1 MPKAVEPPGPPPR
14 TRSLPAACPHVA
26 SLRPSPS
33 LTPSPGPSTPDPQD
47 QRAATRAQGKAR
59 RRPGIL
65 RRPPPPSTR
74 GGKTRNMPTV
84 CGGPGTH
91 HAAQGTLA
99 SARRSH
105 APPSVLGIPRRF
117 QSPKCPMSKSDP
129 TDLPGTG
136 QSLGRPR
143 LRPTF
148 RGLCRVRL
156 GLHSGRPTHRTRR
169 RTQKRRLRRLGFHR
183 HFRPAATTPSPKG
196 PHRWAPMRA
205 EVGRTHPL
213 SHLGICVH
221 LRQVRGLLRQ
231 KSCYQERLHS

>member
-33 LTPSPGPSTPDPQD
+33 LNPSPGPSTPDPQD

-65 RRPPPPSTR
+65 RRPHPPLHPRGQDSEHADGLRRPRDPSCR
-74 GGKTRNMPTV
+74 
-84 CGGPGTH
+84 PGDPCV
-91 HAAQGTLA
+91 
-99 SARRSH
+99 SPSVAR
-105 APPSVLGIPRRF
+105 PPSVLGIPRRF

-136 QSLGRPR
+136 QGLGRPW
-143 LRPTF
+143 LCSTF
-148 RGLCRVRL
+148 RGRCRVRL

-183 HFRPAATTPSPKG
+183 HFRPAATTPSRKG
-196 PHRWAPMRA
+196 TDRWAPMRA

-221 LRQVRGLLRQ
+221 LRQARGLLRQ